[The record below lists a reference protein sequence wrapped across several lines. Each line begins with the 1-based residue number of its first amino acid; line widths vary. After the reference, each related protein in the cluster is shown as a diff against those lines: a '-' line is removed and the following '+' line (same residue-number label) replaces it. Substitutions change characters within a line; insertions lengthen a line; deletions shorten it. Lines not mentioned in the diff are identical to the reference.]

1 MMEIILGKGIICLL
15 RLLKY
20 KLIYSHVPKPVFHM
34 NGKSKLN
41 SQRHQIQ
48 EVITPQ
54 HEELIKFVYE
64 CKYF

>member
-1 MMEIILGKGIICLL
+1 
-15 RLLKY
+15 
-20 KLIYSHVPKPVFHM
+20 M

-41 SQRHQIQ
+41 SQRHQNQ

-64 CKYF
+64 CKFEKKEKKEGIKNLGTTVMVMSFCTLNS